1 MGSISSTPVAL
12 APSSSSPAQA
22 VAASPS
28 PAPAAKVTEAPRQQ
42 QELVIS
48 PSDRSQL
55 GIIKSKKVNREVLKW
70 SGDSEVLHMKDEDE
84 KQRILAEARKSDKKC
99 RWCCMLFGS
108 GLSIMFSG
116 MVAACFTLF
125 ICYRERHRIPLDAQR
140 VLRQAAWMTV
150 PSAAVGGSLHFFL
163 ADAMWSPRRNNFGT
177 AWFKALAM
185 NTLVWVASIAG
196 GTFFWRYALRHCGTW
211 GNKMYYRYPVPS
223 LNLETRLLED
233 PSQVFRGMG
242 WSYWA
247 LGVMTGQLG
256 YLTSSTAITYSN
268 KPYYLMSPTG
278 PYAKSCAPRWRR
290 EALAKAAG
298 MELPP
303 NA

>member
-1 MGSISSTPVAL
+1 MGSSTS
-12 APSSSSPAQA
+12 APSSPPASAGATQPA
-22 VAASPS
+22 PEPKTTVATAAPVPSPS
-28 PAPAAKVTEAPRQQ
+28 PKAVQLAPTPA
-42 QELVIS
+42 
-48 PSDRSQL
+48 DRSQL
-55 GIIKSKKVNREVLKW
+55 GIIKSRKVNSEQLKW
-70 SGDSEVLHMKDEDE
+70 VGQSEQQQSGATPAPPAVE
-84 KQRILAEARKSDKKC
+84 KKC

-108 GLSIMFSG
+108 GLSLFFSG

-140 VLRQAAWMTV
+140 ILRQAAWMTV

-163 ADAMWSPRRNNFGT
+163 ADSMWSSRRNNFGT
-177 AWFKALAM
+177 AWFKALSM
-185 NTLVWVASIAG
+185 NTICWVTAIGS
-196 GTFFWRYALRHCGTW
+196 GTFFWRYVLRHCGTW
-211 GNKMYYRYPVPS
+211 GNRAYYRYPVPS

-242 WSYWA
+242 WTYWA

-256 YLTSSTAITYSN
+256 YATSTAAITYNN
-268 KPYYLMSPTG
+268 KPYYMMSPQG
-278 PYAKSCAPRWRR
+278 PYSRSCTPRWRR

-303 NA
+303 GS